1 MGVTACDSGVTAT
14 KRWRC
19 NALLALLPR
28 HLPGRRST
36 LSMGLKT
43 KSWRTFR
50 WQDGTVMDG
59 NRCVVDLSW
68 NVLLSDWFFRRP
80 GFSFWRA
87 TPLALALAGLAGP
100 LRLDDL
106 ISGQPPSRIPKC
118 QGTLVWAPSWQRI
131 MLAPVVLRQHL
142 DTPSSPRAA
151 SPCRQMGL
159 RLLLFGCRSCF
170 RDSAS
175 VHLALALFL
184 DDISTSW
191 LASPCS
197 GIALTMRL
205 PCSGSVSSFPLFS
218 WGCLYFASAPVLV
231 LRPGDQCL
239 GLSGNGCHSLVS
251 GFDAGG
257 TLGQGWCSAYDRQH
271 SPSFVRI
278 NA

>member
-1 MGVTACDSGVTAT
+1 
-14 KRWRC
+14 
-19 NALLALLPR
+19 
-28 HLPGRRST
+28 
-36 LSMGLKT
+36 
-43 KSWRTFR
+43 
-50 WQDGTVMDG
+50 MDG

-80 GFSFWRA
+80 GFSFWQA

-106 ISGQPPSRIPKC
+106 ISRQPPSRIPKC

-142 DTPSSPRAA
+142 DMPSSPRAT
-151 SPCRQMGL
+151 SPCRQMGSC
-159 RLLLFGCRSCF
+159 LLLFGRRSRF
-170 RDSAS
+170 RDSAL
-175 VHLALALFL
+175 VHFALALFL
-184 DDISTSW
+184 NDISTSW

-197 GIALTMRL
+197 GIALTMCL
-205 PCSGSVSSFPLFS
+205 PCSGSASSFPSFS

-257 TLGQGWCSAYDRQH
+257 TLGQGRCSAYDRQH

>member
-1 MGVTACDSGVTAT
+1 
-14 KRWRC
+14 
-19 NALLALLPR
+19 
-28 HLPGRRST
+28 
-36 LSMGLKT
+36 
-43 KSWRTFR
+43 
-50 WQDGTVMDG
+50 
-59 NRCVVDLSW
+59 
-68 NVLLSDWFFRRP
+68 
-80 GFSFWRA
+80 
-87 TPLALALAGLAGP
+87 
-100 LRLDDL
+100 
-106 ISGQPPSRIPKC
+106 
-118 QGTLVWAPSWQRI
+118 
-131 MLAPVVLRQHL
+131 
-142 DTPSSPRAA
+142 
-151 SPCRQMGL
+151 MGL
-159 RLLLFGCRSCF
+159 RLLLFGCRLCF

-175 VHLALALFL
+175 VHLALVLFL

-205 PCSGSVSSFPLFS
+205 PCSGSVSSFPLFL